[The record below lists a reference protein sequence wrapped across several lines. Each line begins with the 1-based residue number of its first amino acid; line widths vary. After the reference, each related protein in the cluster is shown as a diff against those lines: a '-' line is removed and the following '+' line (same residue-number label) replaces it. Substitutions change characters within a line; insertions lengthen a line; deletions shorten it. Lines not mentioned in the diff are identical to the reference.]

1 MERFSVTGMTCA
13 ACSSHVEKAVN
24 SVQGVSSV
32 AVSLLTNTKQV
43 EYSAPATA
51 AAICEA
57 VEKAGYGAARETPG
71 SADKAQTADALQDK
85 ETPRLVRRLA
95 ASVVLLVPL
104 MYVSMGHMLWNWP
117 LPAFLA
123 GNHVCM
129 GIYELLLTAA
139 IMVINQKFFVRGVT
153 SLVHGAPNMDT
164 LVAMGAGAAFGYSTW
179 ALFAASSAMAAG
191 GAGAAMA

>member
-24 SVQGVSSV
+24 GVQGVSSV
-32 AVSLLTNTKQV
+32 AVSLLTNSMQV

-57 VEKAGYGAARETPG
+57 VEKAGYGAAPETPG
-71 SADKAQTADALQDK
+71 SAAKAQTADALQDK

-123 GNHVCM
+123 GNHVSM

-139 IMVINQKFFVRGVT
+139 IMVINQKFFINGFKGLIHR
-153 SLVHGAPNMDT
+153 SPNMDT
-164 LVAMGAGAAFGYSTW
+164 LVALGFAAAFIYIT
-179 ALFAASSAMAAG
+179 
-191 GAGAAMA
+191 